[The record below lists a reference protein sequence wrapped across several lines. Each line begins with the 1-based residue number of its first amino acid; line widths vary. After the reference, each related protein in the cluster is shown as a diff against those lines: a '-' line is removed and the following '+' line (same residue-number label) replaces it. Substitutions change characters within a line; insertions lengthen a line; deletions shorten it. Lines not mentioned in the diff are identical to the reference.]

1 MKFLLGCIVWIW
13 ACISLVLC
21 QDGIGTNNATKN
33 SILSEVSKLQNFEV
47 TTSQKPTLTVREE
60 QIEDELSNSATTT
73 EKFMEKRKFIIRPL
87 KENEEYREIFTVR
100 YNETGPTTI
109 RSSTN
114 KIKTSLSSSFTK
126 YDEPEDITVSVDN
139 DFTTSFEGLV
149 KKNPIDNGE
158 RKTRQRLDGLKS
170 VTTNRGRTR
179 FQNEQGTSEIP
190 EISTNLRYKKPIRVK
205 PIEQTIK
212 DEVVPTSIVDDLIDT
227 TTIMDN
233 SEIELQRPKF
243 KKPPLIATHHPNFGT
258 STETSRRPAIR
269 SNLNLKQKIISSTIK
284 AKPSEP
290 EVTEP
295 ENIIANN
302 NTSEVGSLNVQLNK
316 MRPIKVITPK
326 GSASQQPIPPTATAW
341 ALASLKAPNNTNRIF
356 KKPLNVTSI
365 QESVTKIKPFIT
377 WSTRL
382 QKTNEDNL
390 STTSTSNSALV
401 IGESNETFTGMPETY
416 VSTGK
421 LNTINRLTPE
431 ITSTESLIHTM
442 SMLSTSH
449 KPNRNDSTTNG
460 IGGDTDQNKYEIYGS
475 QKPDVEN
482 TTTVIETLRPS
493 SSTIPTE
500 SQNSNLLL
508 VTSYKSIF
516 ENNNDSE
523 TKQNVFTPPE
533 IPVSSI
539 TSKIEMTK
547 NEFTTLMTDPLNIF
561 NYSGVTLN
569 TENEKDHK
577 LPVEQTSTEIFSKA
591 PEILF
596 DYSEYHDSNK
606 MPTTAGD
613 QSSNSDV
620 EFSISHDIDLNNQN
634 HSTTTEHYIESIKT
648 KLDTKITE
656 SIDNHDSLEIIDFT
670 NKFSSEHPTLSST
683 VGTEVE
689 TAVPE
694 KTSSEFSQL
703 PSNDILNTSQA
714 PGWSNT
720 PDISFIDFESNST
733 DSHDDT
739 GDDGQ
744 KSFETSS
751 PSSVVVNEPTSES
764 DISENDVPIVTSLL
778 TTSTTTTT
786 TSTASPKLITTTTTT
801 STTPKPTTT
810 TTTTSKPTT
819 TTTTTQIP
827 TTTTTTTFKPVV
839 ITTTTTQTPTSTQ
852 RITTSIAPP
861 IVIEITTPSTTRK
874 PISSTQLPT
883 TTLSSKQTTTTIR
896 PNSITLRPK
905 PAVIDSDKTT
915 FAPNVPIIQSY
926 LNILINST
934 MADVCE
940 NKENLKDAII
950 KLFESGTESVNSKN
964 QIRFLNTVEKQC
976 LNPDDEKS
984 PVEVEFYL
992 MNSNGDYSTLMNE
1005 EFISLLDNHRFDY
1018 KSDIIRAKFMKRS
1031 LEVDIDKDET
1041 QNPRVK
1047 AAIYLSCVAG
1057 VCTILVLILIIVRK
1071 RQKRFNYGQR
1081 CTPVSLDDYS
1091 MDNISV
1097 FNSFRRKGA
1106 RRASKRSYGNPAF
1119 DDSSA
1124 CSHVLNF
1131 AGLVSFS
1138 EDRPAIDE
1146 EFSNIPVITVKP
1158 DELPPGAET
1167 KNRYANVIPMP
1178 ETRVLLNPRGS
1189 GLNSD
1194 YINANYVKGYK
1205 GAEKFYIACQAP
1217 MQSTIPDFWQMIWD
1231 QNTRVIIMVT
1241 SLTEKGVERCADYL
1255 PPSEVLDCHRLFGDY
1270 QITLKKREVKEKFI
1284 ISSLQLKNLETNL
1297 WRDVTHLWYGG
1308 WPVQGVPSDPG
1319 AMLSFVMEAR
1329 SHMKTNSGPHVVH
1342 CSPGTG
1348 RTGTV
1353 IACDMA
1359 IRDFEVTRTVDI
1371 PKTVYAVRR
1380 CRAGAVQTR
1389 EQYALIYKVVNLYAS
1404 KLSGGVLD
1412 SF

>member
-1 MKFLLGCIVWIW
+1 MKFHSGWIVWIW

-73 EKFMEKRKFIIRPL
+73 EKFMEKRKFIIKPL
-87 KENEEYREIFTVR
+87 KENEEYREVFTVR
-100 YNETGPTTI
+100 FNETGPTTI
-109 RSSTN
+109 RSSLSSTN
-114 KIKTSLSSSFTK
+114 KIKTSFSSSFTK
-126 YDEPEDITVSVDN
+126 YDEPEDVTGSDDS
-139 DFTTSFEGLV
+139 DFTTSFDGLT
-149 KKNPIDNGE
+149 KKGPIDNGE
-158 RKTRQRLDGLKS
+158 RKTRQRLDGLKG
-170 VTTNRGRTR
+170 VTTNRGKTR

-190 EISTNLRYKKPIRVK
+190 EILTILRHKKPIRVK
-205 PIEQTIK
+205 PIDQTVK
-212 DEVVPTSIVDDLIDT
+212 DDVALTSTADDLIDT

-258 STETSRRPAIR
+258 STEASRRPTIR

-284 AKPSEP
+284 TKPFEQD
-290 EVTEP
+290 VTEP
-295 ENIIANN
+295 EIIIANN
-302 NTSEVGSLNVQLNK
+302 NTAEVGSPSVQLNK
-316 MRPIKVITPK
+316 MRPIKVIAPK
-326 GSASQQPIPPTATAW
+326 GSAAQQPIPPTATAW

-356 KKPLNVTSI
+356 KKPLNVTSV

-390 STTSTSNSALV
+390 NTTSTSNGALAT
-401 IGESNETFTGMPETY
+401 GESNETFTGTPETY
-416 VSTGK
+416 VLSNESST
-421 LNTINRLTPE
+421 TNRLTPE
-431 ITSTESLIHTM
+431 ITSTESLIHTI

-449 KPNRNDSTTNG
+449 IPNINDSTMNVF
-460 IGGDTDQNKYEIYGS
+460 GGDTDQNKYEVYGS
-475 QKPDVEN
+475 QRPDVEN

-493 SSTIPTE
+493 SSTTPTE

-516 ENNNDSE
+516 ENNNTSDVQ
-523 TKQNVFTPPE
+523 QNIFTSSE
-533 IPVSSI
+533 IPVSQI
-539 TSKIEMTK
+539 APKIEVTK
-547 NEFTTLMTDPLNIF
+547 VEFTTLSTDPSNILH
-561 NYSGVTLN
+561 NNGVTIN
-569 TENEKDHK
+569 TEDVGDHK
-577 LPVEQTSTEIFSKA
+577 LPVVQTSTEIFSKA
-591 PEILF
+591 PGLLF

-606 MPTTAGD
+606 MPTTTGV
-613 QSSNSDV
+613 QSSNSDI
-620 EFSISHDIDLNNQN
+620 EFSISHDDIDLNNQN

-648 KLDTKITE
+648 KLDDKITE
-656 SIDNHDSLEIIDFT
+656 SMDNHDSLEMIDFT
-670 NKFSSEHPTLSST
+670 HMFSSENPISNST
-683 VGTEVE
+683 AGTEVV
-689 TAVPE
+689 TATSE
-694 KTSSEFSQL
+694 KTSSELSQL
-703 PSNDILNTSQA
+703 PSNDISNTSQA
-714 PGWSNT
+714 PSWSNT
-720 PDISFIDFESNST
+720 PDPSFIDFEYNST
-733 DSHDDT
+733 DSHDDAV
-739 GDDGQ
+739 DDGQ
-744 KSFETSS
+744 KTFESS
-751 PSSVVVNEPTSES
+751 SLSPMAVNEPTSES

-778 TTSTTTTT
+778 SSTTSTTSTTTTT
-786 TSTASPKLITTTTTT
+786 TTTSTTTTT
-801 STTPKPTTT
+801 TTPKPTTT
-810 TTTTSKPTT
+810 TTTTLRPTT
-819 TTTTTQIP
+819 TTTTTLKPIATTSTTTPIP
-827 TTTTTTTFKPVV
+827 TT
-839 ITTTTTQTPTSTQ
+839 TQ
-852 RITTSIAPP
+852 RITTTTSPP
-861 IVIEITTPSTTRK
+861 IVIEITTPTTSTTVK
-874 PISSTQLPT
+874 PSSTQSSIT
-883 TTLSSKQTTTTIR
+883 TSPNKQTTTTIK
-896 PNSITLRPK
+896 PNSITSRPK
-905 PAVIDSDKTT
+905 PAVVDSSTTT
-915 FAPNVPIIQSY
+915 FGPNEPIIQSY
-926 LNILINST
+926 LNVMINST
-934 MADVCE
+934 MADICE
-940 NKENLKDAII
+940 NKDELKDAII
-950 KLFESGTESVNSKN
+950 KLFESGSESVHSKN
-964 QIRFLNTVEKQC
+964 QIRFLNVFEKHC
-976 LNPDDEKS
+976 FHPNDEKS

-992 MNSNGDYSTLMNE
+992 LNSNGDYNTFMNE
-1005 EFISLLDNHRFDY
+1005 EFLNLLHNHPFDY
-1018 KSDIIRAKFMKRS
+1018 KSNVIRAKFMKRAI
-1031 LEVDIDKDET
+1031 EIDVDKDET
-1041 QNPRVK
+1041 ENPRVK
-1047 AAIYLSCVAG
+1047 AAIYLSCIAG
-1057 VCTILVLILIIVRK
+1057 VCTLLVLILIIVRK

-1119 DDSSA
+1119 DESSA

-1146 EFSNIPVITVKP
+1146 EFSNVPVITVKP

-1194 YINANYVKGYK
+1194 YINANFVKGYK
-1205 GAEKFYIACQAP
+1205 GADKFYIACQAP
-1217 MQSTIPDFWQMIWD
+1217 MQSTVPDFWQMIWD

-1284 ISSLQLKNLETNL
+1284 ISNLQLKNLETNL

-1319 AMLSFVMEAR
+1319 AMLAFVMEAR

-1359 IRDFEVTRTVDI
+1359 IRDFELTRTVDV

-1389 EQYALIYKVVNLYAS
+1389 DQYALIYKVVNLYAS